1 MEEPVP
7 KEATDTDTEAGSP
20 PAAPAT
26 TGWGANA
33 LEMMKDR
40 AASAKNSLTPQLLNM
55 REMTSKKYAPVP
67 ILSASPMQPTDALY
81 ANRLEKYQP
90 SIDKVKSSASAGT

>member
-7 KEATDTDTEAGSP
+7 KEATDTETEAGSP
-20 PAAPAT
+20 PAAPAA

-40 AASAKNSLTPQLLNM
+40 AASAKNSLTPQLQNM
-55 REMTSKKYAPVP
+55 REMTSKK
-67 ILSASPMQPTDALY
+67 
-81 ANRLEKYQP
+81 
-90 SIDKVKSSASAGT
+90 